1 MEKYNRTD
9 LALERVKKDGGGFS
23 ATLLKEENIKGITVS
38 NISVKNNGKE
48 EMYVTI
54 SRNKI
59 WDTEEEERETAVE
72 IISEEI
78 KNMIGDLC
86 AKKIASDFSA
96 LIIGLGNADI
106 TADAIG
112 PLTVKNLI
120 VTRHFKEL
128 EPNLFF
134 GLETCEVSAFSP
146 GVLGQTG
153 IETVE
158 LIRGAVK
165 SSSPDIVIAVDA
177 LAARSCERLASVVQ
191 ISNCGI
197 NPGSGIGNRRKAIN
211 FESIGVP
218 VIGIGVPTVVNSST
232 LVYDVLNKAGIR
244 DVGQEIEEVLKS
256 GISFFVTPKESDVI
270 SNRTAKLIA
279 DSINRALDIRI
290 IY

>member
-9 LALERVKKDGGGFS
+9 LALERVKKDDGGIS
-23 ATLLKEENIKGITVS
+23 ATLLNEKNIEGITVS
-38 NISVKNNGKE
+38 NISVKNNGQE
-48 EMYVTI
+48 ENYVTV
-54 SRNKI
+54 SKNKI
-59 WDTEEEERETAVE
+59 WDTEEDEREAAVE
-72 IISEEI
+72 IIAEEI
-78 KNMIGDLC
+78 KKMIGDLC
-86 AKKIASDFSA
+86 SKKISAHFSA

-128 EPNLFF
+128 EPKLFS
-134 GLETCEVSAFSP
+134 GLLSCEVSAFSP

-158 LIRGAVK
+158 LIQGAVK
-165 SSSPDIVIAVDA
+165 SSSPDIAIAVDA

-197 NPGSGIGNRRKAIN
+197 NPGSGIGNRRKGIN
-211 FESIGVP
+211 FKSLGVP

-232 LVYDVLNKAGIR
+232 LVYDVLNKAGIK
-244 DVGQEIEEVLKS
+244 DVGQEIEEVLRS

-270 SNRTAKLIA
+270 SNRIAKLIA

-290 IY
+290 I